1 MNTMEN
7 TWSKFQE
14 EIKEQSLCGACGQ
27 YYDEA
32 DQGNDGYH
40 SPKLCDANDEITEST
55 KRTVTAQQFAD
66 DFLLVMM
73 NDYEAY
79 SELMDDTKASEGV
92 AQLSDKLR
100 EEWETLAEQVTELVT
115 ENISEI
121 AGLLIA
127 QLLQGQGSL
136 PFDLIAKQ
144 LREEAN

>member
-1 MNTMEN
+1 MTSMAQIQADTLHEDV
-7 TWSKFQE
+7 KRIIIAEQF
-14 EIKEQSLCGACGQ
+14 KE
-27 YYDEA
+27 
-32 DQGNDGYH
+32 
-40 SPKLCDANDEITEST
+40 
-55 KRTVTAQQFAD
+55 

-92 AQLSDKLR
+92 VQLSDTLR
-100 EEWETLAEQVTELVT
+100 GEWETLAEQVTELVT
-115 ENISEI
+115 EQVSEI

-144 LREEAN
+144 LREENK